1 MSVNNKILSMQFVG
15 SETYDRKLILPV
27 GVTLLGEKG
36 AGSIK
41 SLSFSFYDTDTQR
54 RSVLHN
60 VPYIPHD
67 PYSANAIETM
77 IGEAHETWLTKVRQ
91 QGKKKVMTTDQR
103 KEAGKIL
110 NEIRTNKLKRSQNTT
125 GKIYFGG
132 IASDRKKLNRELK
145 RKERANR

>member
-1 MSVNNKILSMQFVG
+1 MQFVG
-15 SETYDRKLILPV
+15 SETYDRKLILPL

-41 SLSFSFYDTDTQR
+41 SLSFSFYDSVTER

-60 VPYIPHD
+60 VPYIPND

-77 IGEAHETWLTKVRQ
+77 IGEAHETWLTRVRA
-91 QGKKKVMTTDQR
+91 QGKKRVMN
-103 KEAGKIL
+103 KEQKKEVGKIL
-110 NEIRTNKLKRSQNTT
+110 NEIRTHKLKRKESTT

-132 IASDRKKLNRELK
+132 IKDDRKKLNRELK
-145 RKERANR
+145 RKARITR

>member
-1 MSVNNKILSMQFVG
+1 MQFVG
-15 SETYDRKLILPV
+15 SETYDRKLILPL

-41 SLSFSFYDTDTQR
+41 SLSFSFYDSVTER

-60 VPYIPHD
+60 VPYIPND

-77 IGEAHETWLTKVRQ
+77 IGEAHETWLTRVRE
-91 QGKKKVMTTDQR
+91 QGKKRVMNMEQR
-103 KEAGKIL
+103 KEVGKVL
-110 NEIRTNKLKRSQNTT
+110 NEIKTHKLKRKESTT

-132 IASDRKKLNRELK
+132 IKNDRKKLNRELK
-145 RKERANR
+145 RKARITR

>member
-1 MSVNNKILSMQFVG
+1 MQFVG
-15 SETYDRKLILPV
+15 SETYDRKLILPL

-41 SLSFSFYDTDTQR
+41 SLSFSFYDSVTER

-60 VPYIPHD
+60 VPYIPND

-77 IGEAHETWLTKVRQ
+77 IGEAHETWLTRVRA
-91 QGKKKVMTTDQR
+91 QGKKRVMN
-103 KEAGKIL
+103 KEQKKEVGKIL
-110 NEIRTNKLKRSQNTT
+110 NEIRTHKLKRKESTT

-132 IASDRKKLNRELK
+132 IKNDRKKLNRELK
-145 RKERANR
+145 RKARITR

>member
-1 MSVNNKILSMQFVG
+1 MQFVG
-15 SETYDRKLILPV
+15 SETYDRKLILPL

-41 SLSFSFYDTDTQR
+41 SLSFSFYDSTTER

-60 VPYIPHD
+60 VPYIPND

-77 IGEAHETWLTKVRQ
+77 IGEAHETWLTRVRA
-91 QGKKKVMTTDQR
+91 QGKKKVMNKEQR
-103 KEAGKIL
+103 KEVGKIL
-110 NEIRTNKLKRSQNTT
+110 NEIRTHKLKRKESTT

-132 IASDRKKLNRELK
+132 IKNDRKKLNRELK
-145 RKERANR
+145 RKARITR

>member
-1 MSVNNKILSMQFVG
+1 LQFVG
-15 SETYDRKLILPV
+15 SETYDRRLILPL

-41 SLSFSFYDTDTQR
+41 SLSFSFYDSVTER

-60 VPYIPHD
+60 VPYIPND

-77 IGEAHETWLTKVRQ
+77 IGEAHETWLTRVRA
-91 QGKKKVMTTDQR
+91 QGKKRVMN
-103 KEAGKIL
+103 KEQKKEVGKIL
-110 NEIRTNKLKRSQNTT
+110 NEIRTHKLKRKESTT

-132 IASDRKKLNRELK
+132 IKNDRKKLNRELK
-145 RKERANR
+145 RKARITR

>member
-1 MSVNNKILSMQFVG
+1 LQIVG
-15 SETYDRKLILPV
+15 SETYDRRLILPL

-41 SLSFSFYDTDTQR
+41 SLSFSFYDSTTER

-60 VPYIPHD
+60 VPYIPND

-77 IGEAHETWLTKVRQ
+77 IGEAHETWLTRVRE
-91 QGKKKVMTTDQR
+91 QGKKRVMN
-103 KEAGKIL
+103 KEQKKEVGKIL
-110 NEIRTNKLKRSQNTT
+110 NEIRTNKLKRKESTT

-132 IASDRKKLNRELK
+132 IKNDRKKLNRELK
-145 RKERANR
+145 RKARITR

>member
-1 MSVNNKILSMQFVG
+1 MQFVG
-15 SETYDRKLILPV
+15 SETYDRKLILPL

-41 SLSFSFYDTDTQR
+41 SLSFSFYDSTTER

-60 VPYIPHD
+60 VPYIPND

-77 IGEAHETWLTKVRQ
+77 IGEAHETWLTRVRE
-91 QGKKKVMTTDQR
+91 QGKKRVMN
-103 KEAGKIL
+103 KEQKKEVGKIL
-110 NEIRTNKLKRSQNTT
+110 NEIRTNKLKRKESTT

-132 IASDRKKLNRELK
+132 IKDDRKKLNRELK
-145 RKERANR
+145 RKARITR

>member
-1 MSVNNKILSMQFVG
+1 MQFVG
-15 SETYDRKLILPV
+15 SETYDRRLILPL

-41 SLSFSFYDTDTQR
+41 SLSFSFYDSVTER

-60 VPYIPHD
+60 VPYIPND

-77 IGEAHETWLTKVRQ
+77 IGEAHETWLTRVRE
-91 QGKKKVMTTDQR
+91 QGKKKAMN
-103 KEAGKIL
+103 KEQKKEVGKIL
-110 NEIRTNKLKRSQNTT
+110 NEIRTHKLKRKESTT

-132 IASDRKKLNRELK
+132 IKNDRKKLNRELK
-145 RKERANR
+145 RKARITR

>member
-1 MSVNNKILSMQFVG
+1 MQFVG
-15 SETYDRKLILPV
+15 SETYDRRLILPL

-41 SLSFSFYDTDTQR
+41 SLSFSFYDSTTER

-60 VPYIPHD
+60 VPYIPGD

-77 IGEAHETWLTKVRQ
+77 IGEAHETFVKEVRA
-91 QGKKKVMTTDQR
+91 QGKKKVMNIEQK
-103 KEAGKIL
+103 KEVGKVL
-110 NEIRTNKLKRSQNTT
+110 NEIRTNKLKRNESTT

-132 IASDRKKLNRELK
+132 IKNDRKKLNRELK
-145 RKERANR
+145 RKARITR

>member
-1 MSVNNKILSMQFVG
+1 MQFVG
-15 SETYDRKLILPV
+15 SETYDRKLILPL

-41 SLSFSFYDTDTQR
+41 SLSFSFYDSTTER

-60 VPYIPHD
+60 VPYIPGD

-77 IGEAHETWLTKVRQ
+77 IGEAHETFVKEVRA
-91 QGKKKVMTTDQR
+91 QGKKKVMNIEQK
-103 KEAGKIL
+103 KEVGKVL
-110 NEIRTNKLKRSQNTT
+110 NEIRTNKLKRNESTT

-132 IASDRKKLNRELK
+132 IKNDRKKLNRELK
-145 RKERANR
+145 RKARITR

>member
-1 MSVNNKILSMQFVG
+1 MQFVG
-15 SETYDRKLILPV
+15 SETYDRRLILPV

-41 SLSFSFYDTDTQR
+41 SLSFSFYDTVTER

-60 VPYIPHD
+60 VPYIPND
-67 PYSANAIETM
+67 AYSANAIETM

-91 QGKKKVMTTDQR
+91 QGKKKVMNVQQK
-103 KEAGKIL
+103 KEVGKIL
-110 NEIRTNKLKRSQNTT
+110 NEIRTNKIKRKESTT
-125 GKIYFGG
+125 GKIYFEG

-145 RKERANR
+145 RKARTSQR

>member
-1 MSVNNKILSMQFVG
+1 MQFVG
-15 SETYDRKLILPV
+15 SETYDRKLILPL

-41 SLSFSFYDTDTQR
+41 SLSFSFYDSTTER

-60 VPYIPHD
+60 VPYIPND

-77 IGEAHETWLTKVRQ
+77 IGEAHETWLTRVRE
-91 QGKKKVMTTDQR
+91 QGKKRVMN
-103 KEAGKIL
+103 KEQKKEVGKIL
-110 NEIRTNKLKRSQNTT
+110 NEIRTHKLKRKESTT

-132 IASDRKKLNRELK
+132 IKNDRKKLNRELK
-145 RKERANR
+145 RKARITR

>member
-1 MSVNNKILSMQFVG
+1 MQFVG

-41 SLSFSFYDTDTQR
+41 SLSFSFYDTATQR

-77 IGEAHETWLTKVRQ
+77 IGEAHETWVIKVRE
-91 QGKKKVMTTDQR
+91 QGKKKVMNAEQR
-103 KEAGKIL
+103 KEVGKVL
-110 NEIRTNKLKRSQNTT
+110 NEIKTHKLKRKESTT

-132 IASDRKKLNRELK
+132 IKDDRKKLNRELK
-145 RKERANR
+145 RKARANQR